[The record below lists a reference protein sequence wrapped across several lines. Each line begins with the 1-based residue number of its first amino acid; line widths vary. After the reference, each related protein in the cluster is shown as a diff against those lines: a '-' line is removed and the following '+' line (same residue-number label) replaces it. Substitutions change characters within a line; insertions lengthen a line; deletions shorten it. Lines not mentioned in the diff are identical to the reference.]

1 MWGII
6 PAAGAGKRIQPLAFS
21 KELLPV
27 GVSKA
32 ADFHRPRAVSDFIVE
47 RMVLG
52 GASKLCFVISPW
64 KHDIL
69 RYHSNGSDKVHI
81 LYEVQPQPLGLCDAV
96 FRPEPLIP
104 AEEEVLVGLPDTVW
118 FPVDGFNRLPPNNF
132 SLLLFPVGH
141 PERFDAV
148 LLDERAQVREIQ
160 VKSPVAGSEWIW
172 GAMRMPG
179 EVFRQ
184 LNALWHRRL
193 EKDEYLG
200 TLINAWIAE
209 GGQVFGVK
217 AGTSYL
223 DVGTVEGL
231 HAAWRE
237 LGHVSEDGAP
247 TLANQPST

>member
-27 GVSKA
+27 GVSKIA
-32 ADFHRPRAVSDFIVE
+32 NLKRPRAVSDFIVE
-47 RMVLG
+47 RMVLA

-64 KHDIL
+64 KDDIL

-96 FRPEPLIP
+96 FRPEPLIQ

-118 FPVDGFNRLPPNNF
+118 FPVDGFNRLPLNQF
-132 SLLLFPVGH
+132 SLLLFPVAH

-148 LLDERAQVREIQ
+148 LLEGRTQVKEIQ
-160 VKSPVAGSEWIW
+160 VKSAGARSKWIW
-172 GAMRMPG
+172 GAMKMPG
-179 EVFRQ
+179 GVFRE
-184 LNALWHRRL
+184 LNALWHRRG

-209 GGQVFGVK
+209 GGRVLGIK

-223 DVGTVEGL
+223 DVGSVEGL
-231 HAAWRE
+231 HAAWRR
-237 LGHVSEDGAP
+237 LGRPQD
-247 TLANQPST
+247 LAALDNQPSST